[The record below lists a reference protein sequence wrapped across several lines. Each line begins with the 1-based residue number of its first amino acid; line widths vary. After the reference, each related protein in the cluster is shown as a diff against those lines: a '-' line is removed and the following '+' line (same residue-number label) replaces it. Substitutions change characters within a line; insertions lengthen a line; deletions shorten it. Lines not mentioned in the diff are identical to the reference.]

1 MVMIKEIII
10 IIIIIIIKY
19 KNEVLRR
26 KLPTHQAYQTKQAHS
41 MAKGDCSLMAFG
53 ANNFICCLMLSWSN
67 TDHNLS
73 EKKAFSLPKKML
85 REVLHLSY
93 VMIRVMVFAFLI
105 DVILTLCCRTWGVN
119 NCTTVRNAILK
130 QIDKWKSD
138 ENCKN
143 GGEKCLYRVIFSYHY
158 FPSHSDHRLSFVH

>member
-1 MVMIKEIII
+1 
-10 IIIIIIIKY
+10 
-19 KNEVLRR
+19 
-26 KLPTHQAYQTKQAHS
+26 

-67 TDHNLS
+67 TDLNLS
-73 EKKAFSLPKKML
+73 EKKAFSLPKKTL

-93 VMIRVMVFAFLI
+93 VMIFAFLI

-143 GGEKCLYRVIFSYHY
+143 GGEKCLYTVIFSSHY
-158 FPSHSDHRLSFVH
+158 FPSHSDHRLSFVR